1 MKQNQAI
8 KRYNDYNQNL
18 KYYKGF
24 LVYVTSEQWNLGFG
38 NYLK

>member
-8 KRYNDYNQNL
+8 KRYNDCNQNL
-18 KYYKGF
+18 KCYMEF
-24 LVYVTSEQWNLGFG
+24 LVYVTSKQWNLGFG